1 MKPDSLADTL
11 ADLGAASVL
20 CQRARAALEG
30 GDQKTA
36 CDFARTAR
44 TVLCWAIQSLTDD
57 APQEAPQATPAPPG
71 SFLTASDRLRSA
83 VALHALA
90 EAAFQ
95 AGDQS
100 KAASFLADSAD
111 YAEEFLAL
119 ARDFAAPVDNSPPV
133 GG

>member
-1 MKPDSLADTL
+1 MTPEALADTL
-11 ADLGAASVL
+11 ADLGAAAVL
-20 CQRARAALEG
+20 CRQARAALEG

-36 CDFARTAR
+36 YDFARTAR

-57 APQEAPQATPAPPG
+57 APLEAPQAAPAPPG
-71 SFLTASDRLRSA
+71 TFLTASDRLRSA

-95 AGDQS
+95 AGVTS
-100 KAASFLADSAD
+100 KAASFLTDSAD
-111 YAEEFLAL
+111 YAVEFIAL
-119 ARDFAAPVDNSPPV
+119 ARDFAAPVDNSPPL

>member
-1 MKPDSLADTL
+1 MTPEALADTL
-11 ADLGAASVL
+11 ADLGAASVMSR
-20 CQRARAALEG
+20 QARAALVG

-36 CDFARTAR
+36 YDFARTAR
-44 TVLCWAIQSLTDD
+44 TVLCWAIRSLADD

-71 SFLTASDRLRSA
+71 TFLTASDRLRSA

-95 AGDQS
+95 GGNPS
-100 KAASFLADSAD
+100 KAASFLTDSAD

-119 ARDFAAPVDNSPPV
+119 ARDFAAPVDNSPPL

>member
-1 MKPDSLADTL
+1 MTPEALADTL

-20 CQRARAALEG
+20 CQRARAALDG

-36 CDFARTAR
+36 YDFARTAR
-44 TVLCWAIQSLTDD
+44 TVLSWAIESFIE
-57 APQEAPQATPAPPG
+57 APPQEAPQVAPAPPG
-71 SFLTASDRLRSA
+71 TFLTASDRLRSA

-90 EAAFQ
+90 ETAFQ
-95 AGDQS
+95 AGARS
-100 KAASFLADSAD
+100 KAASFLTHSAD

-119 ARDFAAPVDNSPPV
+119 ARDFAAPVDNSPPI

>member
-1 MKPDSLADTL
+1 MTPEALADTL

-20 CQRARAALEG
+20 CQRARAALDG

-36 CDFARTAR
+36 YDFARTAR

-57 APQEAPQATPAPPG
+57 APKEAPQATPAPHG
-71 SFLTASDRLRSA
+71 TFLTASDRLRSA
-83 VALHALA
+83 VALHTLA

-100 KAASFLADSAD
+100 TAASFLTDSAD

-119 ARDFAAPVDNSPPV
+119 ARDFAAPVDNSPPL